1 MRVSKKVEMTELKKE
16 IKCLIIETLYLE
28 DIIPDEIED
37 NAPLFVEGLKLDS
50 IDALEIGVALQKK
63 YQIKLNPKEENL
75 KEHFYSVQ
83 TIANYI
89 KEMQSIHS

>member
-1 MRVSKKVEMTELKKE
+1 MRTFKKVEMTELKKE

-28 DIIPDEIED
+28 DITSNEIED
-37 NAPLFVEGLKLDS
+37 NTPLFVDGLELDS

-63 YQIKLNPKEENL
+63 YQIKLNPKEDNL

-89 KEMQSIHS
+89 KEMLSA

>member
-1 MRVSKKVEMTELKKE
+1 MAELIKE

-28 DIIPDEIED
+28 DITPDEIED
-37 NAPLFVEGLKLDS
+37 NAPLFVEGLELDS

-63 YQIKLNPKEENL
+63 YKIKLNPKGEDL

-89 KEMQSIHS
+89 KKLLSV

>member
-28 DIIPDEIED
+28 DIVPDEIED

>member
-1 MRVSKKVEMTELKKE
+1 MRIFKKVEMTELKKE

-28 DIIPDEIED
+28 DITSNEIED
-37 NAPLFVEGLKLDS
+37 NTPLFVDGLELDS

-63 YQIKLNPKEENL
+63 YQIKLNPKEDNL

-89 KEMQSIHS
+89 KEMLSA

>member
-28 DIIPDEIED
+28 DINPDEIED
-37 NAPLFVEGLKLDS
+37 NAPLFVEGLELDS

-63 YQIKLNPKEENL
+63 YQIKLNPKEEDL
-75 KEHFYSVQ
+75 KKHFYSVQ

-89 KEMQSIHS
+89 KEMLSV